1 MLVPE
6 TTMARGASMITSN
19 NIHNTDHKWDI
30 MAFGFITK
38 KKDDLEDF
46 YKELEEKMPGLS

>member
-38 KKDDLEDF
+38 KDDLEDF